1 MGGMG
6 KRRSGERPKGGRVK
20 AHVGND
26 LAAVAAAAAVA
37 AVAIVVVL

>member
-1 MGGMG
+1 MG

-26 LAAVAAAAAVA
+26 IAAATAV
-37 AVAIVVVL
+37 VVVVVL

>member
-26 LAAVAAAAAVA
+26 LAAAVVA